1 MTDLWPPDGNES
13 AGELSGPQQVKRRR
27 KILDI
32 SDDTAALPRRR
43 ALLACDTCRSRRTK
57 CDGQRPICSYC
68 HEHGVD
74 CNYRQVAD
82 PPPTR
87 LQAEIT
93 VMKERLGTI
102 ETLLLEGLPPSTGWT
117 RRSTDRLHRQGS
129 HSSYPPA
136 LSSPDDRLLS
146 QGGGYAQNIH
156 VHSAPPHETL
166 TFPNM
171 IIRNKA
177 FTRFVGLDDDLA
189 TDLLNLERSA
199 CRASQ
204 QPVTRRHLFLQR
216 QKTVEALTKFYEE
229 IYSWFPILNVAYQ
242 NVFLTIIDGSL
253 PPSPETCLALIIT
266 ALGSLVDPHEDDAGH
281 FTYSELAF
289 GMLST
294 VLVEYSV
301 VAAQCLFFIA
311 VYYSCLC
318 KPLQAYEYVSIA
330 SLKIQTL
337 VSLHQNDPA
346 EAEALRRTYWAVLL
360 LESELCIQFLLPGTG
375 IWNFDE
381 TTPLPSNHETW
392 ASSPD
397 STSHVSD
404 VSGVAGTV
412 PLTPVYRDE
421 ELFKNADAYF
431 LAEIAMRR
439 MLHRCTTA
447 IRETKTGELV
457 YAPVIATELGYQLE
471 QWHDHLPASL
481 KFDTLHDAEQTN
493 TRSSVLF
500 LRTQY
505 YSCLLSIHWPGVYK
519 VIQSSAWEYELHTA
533 CEKFCDAYIKYLMS
547 CIPCVD
553 RCPVNS
559 WPLYARCP
567 ESMFVFTMAVA
578 RAIKSP
584 AVLASMPSRL
594 PECLSLA
601 ADTLG
606 AGASSSPSLARLHY
620 IVLEELRGSQV

>member
-1 MTDLWPPDGNES
+1 MVT
-13 AGELSGPQQVKRRR
+13 
-27 KILDI
+27 
-32 SDDTAALPRRR
+32 
-43 ALLACDTCRSRRTK
+43 
-57 CDGQRPICSYC
+57 
-68 HEHGVD
+68 
-74 CNYRQVAD
+74 
-82 PPPTR
+82 
-87 LQAEIT
+87 
-93 VMKERLGTI
+93 ERLGTI
-102 ETLLLEGLPPSTGWT
+102 ETLILEGPPPPTGST
-117 RRSTDRLHRQGS
+117 RISTNQLHQHVS
-129 HSSYPPA
+129 QSYCPPA
-136 LSSPDDRLLS
+136 LSSPDDRLLR
-146 QGGGYAQNIH
+146 QGDGYAQHIL
-156 VHSAPPHETL
+156 VRSAPPHETL

-204 QPVTRRHLFLQR
+204 EAVTRRHLFLRR

-229 IYSWFPILNVAYQ
+229 VYTWFPILNVAYQ
-242 NVFLTIIDGSL
+242 NVFLTVIDGSL
-253 PPSPETCLALIIT
+253 PPSPETCLALIIA
-266 ALGSLVDPHEDDAGH
+266 ALGSLVDPHKDDGGH
-281 FTYSELAF
+281 LTYSELAF

-330 SLKIQTL
+330 SLRIQTL
-337 VSLHQNDPA
+337 LTLHQNDAA
-346 EAEALRRTYWAVLL
+346 ETEALQRTYWAVLL
-360 LESELCIQFLLPGTG
+360 LESELCIQFRLPSTG
-375 IWNFDE
+375 IWNLDE
-381 TTPLPSNHETW
+381 TTPLPSNHEIW
-392 ASSPD
+392 ASSPE
-397 STSHVSD
+397 STSHLSE
-404 VSGVAGTV
+404 VSGVAGMV
-412 PLTPVYRDE
+412 VQTPVYRDE
-421 ELFKNADAYF
+421 QLLKNADAYF

-447 IRETKTGELV
+447 VRETKTGELV

-471 QWHDHLPASL
+471 QWHDHLPSSL
-481 KFDTLHDAEQTN
+481 KFDTLHDTEQAN
-493 TRSSVLF
+493 TRPSVLF

-547 CIPCVD
+547 CIPCLE
-553 RCPVNS
+553 RCSVNS
-559 WPLYARCP
+559 WPLYA
-567 ESMFVFTMAVA
+567 SMFVFTMAVA
-578 RAIKSP
+578 KTMKSP
-584 AVLASMPSRL
+584 AVLASIPSRL

-620 IVLEELRGSQV
+620 ILLEELRESQV